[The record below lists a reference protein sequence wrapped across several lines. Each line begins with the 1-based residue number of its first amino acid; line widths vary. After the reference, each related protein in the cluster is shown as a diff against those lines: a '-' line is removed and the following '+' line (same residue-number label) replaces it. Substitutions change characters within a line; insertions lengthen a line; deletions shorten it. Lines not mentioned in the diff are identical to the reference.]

1 MARLRKVDYNSRS
14 GRGSQRHRSVY
25 DLVCANGTK
34 IGRGGY
40 THFRDPKRGYG
51 FTATCHAAET
61 EVWGFETSTAA
72 REALRAFADLC
83 PCVKDKD

>member
-1 MARLRKVDYNSRS
+1 MARLRKVEYDYRS
-14 GRGSQRHRSVY
+14 GRGSQRHKSVY
-25 DLVCANGTK
+25 ELVCTNGTR
-34 IGRGGY
+34 IGRGSY

-51 FTATCHAAET
+51 FTASCRESST

-83 PCVKDKD
+83 PCSADKD